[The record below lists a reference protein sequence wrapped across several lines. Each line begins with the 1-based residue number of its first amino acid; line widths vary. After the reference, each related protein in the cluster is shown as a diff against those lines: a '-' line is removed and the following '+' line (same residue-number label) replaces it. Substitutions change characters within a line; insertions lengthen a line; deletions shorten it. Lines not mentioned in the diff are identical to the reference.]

1 MKLDL
6 ELVNKIFHFDD
17 KDKLNYLENKQ
28 DYCPLINLLNQDDNS
43 KDYNGFKPKFIIN
56 QIVARHSHN
65 IIETLVN
72 NENINIFLKYSSLL
86 DPIKYISNK
95 YDEEKCFNLPNKN
108 TNTLEKID
116 LPYNS
121 AYVDAFFSYLS
132 SILLKE
138 HNFLNGIN
146 YYGSVIAN
154 QTDYKFNIYDD
165 LEYLCQSKE
174 FIKNINKK
182 FKIDESLEETFKLSK
197 PSLNISN
204 ENVEL
209 NNIIDLNTV
218 EYQPAKK
225 NSFVEIS
232 DNNIL
237 KIDDISRDKLDSVND
252 SNSDNESNIEVSSS
266 EDDESVTSEESNEEP
281 IYIYIKNFPVNT
293 IFLEKCEDT
302 LDEIMMNNNIND
314 GEWEAIFMQ
323 IIMSLLTYQKTLY
336 LTHNDLHTN
345 NIMYINT
352 EKKYLYY
359 CYNNKSYR
367 IPTFGKIWKI
377 IDFGRAIYEINGI
390 RIASDSF
397 FENED
402 AYSQY
407 NCEPFLNNKKPVIEP
422 NYSFD
427 LCRLGCS
434 LYDFFID
441 NSEDEELDDIQK
453 LVIEW
458 CQDDNKKNILY
469 KKNGDER
476 YPDFKLYKMIARVVH
491 NHTPEKQL
499 EKPIFKQFLYNK
511 KKIPKKEL
519 IISIDDMIS

>member
-1 MKLDL
+1 MKLNL
-6 ELVNKIFHFDD
+6 EYIND
-17 KDKLNYLENKQ
+17 KFNFSDSDKLSHLENKQ
-28 DYCPLINLLNQDDNS
+28 EYCPLINLLCKENIKDN
-43 KDYNGFKPKFIIN
+43 NGLKPKSTIDQIIG
-56 QIVARHSHN
+56 RHSHN
-65 IIETLVN
+65 IIMTLANGKETP
-72 NENINIFLKYSSLL
+72 IFLKYCSIL

-95 YDEEKCFNLPNKN
+95 YDEDQCFKLPKKN
-108 TNTLEKID
+108 IESFKKND

-121 AYVDAFFSYLS
+121 AYVDSFFSYLS

-138 HNFLNGIN
+138 HNFLNGID
-146 YYGSVIAN
+146 YYGSIIAN
-154 QTDYKFNIYDD
+154 ETDYKFNIYDD
-165 LEYLCQSKE
+165 LDYLCQSKE
-174 FIKNINKK
+174 FVKNINKK
-182 FKIDESLEETFKLSK
+182 FQIDESLEETFKLSK
-197 PSLNISN
+197 TPLKISD
-204 ENVEL
+204 EIVEL
-209 NNIIDLNTV
+209 DNIIDLNT
-218 EYQPAKK
+218 
-225 NSFVEIS
+225 IS
-232 DNNIL
+232 IEQSLNIDS
-237 KIDDISRDKLDSVND
+237 KISKDISNTNDSLEINDKDTDSD
-252 SNSDNESNIEVSSS
+252 KESNSDTELDLELSSS
-266 EDDESVTSEESNEEP
+266 SDNESVTSEESNEEP

-302 LDEIMMNNNIND
+302 LDEIMMNNKIED

-323 IIMSLLTYQKTLY
+323 IIMSLLIYQKTLHF
-336 LTHNDLHTN
+336 THNDLHTN

-352 EKKYLYY
+352 ERKYLYY
-359 CYNNKSYR
+359 YYKNKSYR
-367 IPTFGKIWKI
+367 IPTYGKIWKI

-407 NCEPFLNNKKPVIEP
+407 NCEPFLNAKKPIIEP

-441 NSEDEELDDIQK
+441 DQDDEDLDDIQK

-476 YPDFKLYKMIARVVH
+476 YPDFKLYKMIARLVH
-491 NHTPEKQL
+491 NHTPEAQL
-499 EKPIFKQFLYNK
+499 EKPIFKQFLFNK
-511 KKIPKKEL
+511 KKIPKKET
-519 IISIDDMIS
+519 IISLDNMLT